1 MVSTSTAF
9 MTFTIT
15 QNSQENQEVRDQ
27 RHDLVQNT
35 SVLLNTILSNERFPV
50 DCRGQ
55 CLGGSEKSLQE
66 STEQPKCD
74 KTILLRRRLCSWE
87 ISKFLSKSSV
97 LNREYCQGIHHDLKN
112 VTFDQKML
120 IFSRQIDCFTFP
132 AIKNR
137 LGCAN
142 PKENKNKICL
152 AFC

>member
-1 MVSTSTAF
+1 
-9 MTFTIT
+9 MTFTISQT
-15 QNSQENQEVRDQ
+15 SQENQEVRDQ

-97 LNREYCQGIHHDLKN
+97 LKKEYCRSIHINLKTSLLTKKGSYFRAKLN
-112 VTFDQKML
+112 FFYL
-120 IFSRQIDCFTFP
+120 SS
-132 AIKNR
+132 N
-137 LGCAN
+137 
-142 PKENKNKICL
+142 
-152 AFC
+152 